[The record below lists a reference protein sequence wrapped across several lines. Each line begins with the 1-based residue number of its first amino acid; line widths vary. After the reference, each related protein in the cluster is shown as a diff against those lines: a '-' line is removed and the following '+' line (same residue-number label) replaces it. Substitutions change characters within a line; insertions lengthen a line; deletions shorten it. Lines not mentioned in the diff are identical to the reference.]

1 MINIQNVDGSECFKC
16 SLVTYLNTA
25 DRNPARITKAGK
37 DFPKKLDFKGINLS
51 SKLEI
56 YTKSKRIIPSALV
69 FLVIKIRK
77 DIQFMYQK
85 NVVKQN
91 ILICY

>member
-1 MINIQNVDGSECFKC
+1 MINIQNIDGNECFKC

-25 DRNPARITKAGK
+25 DRNPARIKKAGK

-56 YTKSKRIIPSALV
+56 YTKSSALV

-77 DIQFMYQK
+77 DIQLMYQK